1 MTTQPNITDVEDEVL
16 IEKLGH
22 LAVITLN
29 RPEFQNTITTLMLD
43 TLCERLLEAE
53 ADPDIRVI
61 ILNGRGRFFCGGLDL
76 RGSGVAANL
85 TKSQRIP
92 ELDLRNTPPTVLNKI
107 NKPIICAMGSS
118 AGYGL
123 DLALGCDI
131 RLVAKS
137 AKISAAFVKR
147 GVTPESG
154 GTWFLPRLLGWSKA
168 AELIF
173 TGRVLT
179 AEQAKDMGLVSNCV
193 EDDKLLDSAIELAN
207 EIAANAPLA
216 VQSSKRMMRMGL
228 DEGFE
233 DHVYRVFL
241 QLIPLLKSE
250 DFKEG
255 MTAFMERRD
264 PEFHGR

>member
-1 MTTQPNITDVEDEVL
+1 
-16 IEKLGH
+16 
-22 LAVITLN
+22 
-29 RPEFQNTITTLMLD
+29 
-43 TLCERLLEAE
+43 
-53 ADPDIRVI
+53 
-61 ILNGRGRFFCGGLDL
+61 
-76 RGSGVAANL
+76 
-85 TKSQRIP
+85 
-92 ELDLRNTPPTVLNKI
+92 
-107 NKPIICAMGSS
+107 MGSS

-179 AEQAKDMGLVSNCV
+179 AEQAKDMGLVSDCV
-193 EDDKLLDSAIELAN
+193 EDDELLDSAIELAN

-233 DHVYRVFL
+233 DHV
-241 QLIPLLKSE
+241 
-250 DFKEG
+250 
-255 MTAFMERRD
+255 TAFFCNSFR
-264 PEFHGR
+264 F

>member
-1 MTTQPNITDVEDEVL
+1 MTTQSNTTDVEDEVL
-16 IEKLGH
+16 LRKQDH

-29 RPEFQNTITTLMLD
+29 RPELQNTITSLMLD

-53 ADPDIRVI
+53 ADPEVRVI
-61 ILNGRGRFFCGGLDL
+61 VLTGRGKFFCGGLDL

-85 TKSQRIP
+85 TASERIP

-107 NKPIICAMGSS
+107 DKPVICAMGSS

-131 RLVAKS
+131 RIIAKS

-179 AEQAKDMGLVSNCV
+179 AEEAKDLGLVSDCV
-193 EDDKLLDSAIELAN
+193 DDAELLDRAIDLAN

-241 QLIPLLKSE
+241 QLIPLLKSQ
-250 DFKEG
+250 DFREG